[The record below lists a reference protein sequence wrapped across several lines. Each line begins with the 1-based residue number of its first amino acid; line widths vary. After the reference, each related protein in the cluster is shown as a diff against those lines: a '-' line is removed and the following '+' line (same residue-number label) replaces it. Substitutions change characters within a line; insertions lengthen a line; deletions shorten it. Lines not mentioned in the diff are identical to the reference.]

1 MLKPP
6 VAGRGAIPDWSGQ
19 LAGAGTASQMGWS
32 CLTLSSTYFHL
43 CLIFPL
49 IISSWFFRSLLCVSF
64 FFLPF
69 FLFVVDFPPS
79 WWETARLSF
88 FFLLQKTLT
97 RFMGIFTR
105 HSLFSTFCVLLFFF
119 LNSFPYAVGFILF
132 TSLHLNRTVNTLPV
146 LLLLNLR
153 IVFFLNWEM
162 CVLYPEKVSGY
173 FNIEPKERVSRYS
186 IRVLTATNLLAFYL
200 NRYGNSGRTELLF
213 FFFFKKKGKDYWFL
227 VILEGSSSTP
237 G

>member
-1 MLKPP
+1 MLWLHNYPFKN
-6 VAGRGAIPDWSGQ
+6 
-19 LAGAGTASQMGWS
+19 QMLQGIIQKNWWIS
-32 CLTLSSTYFHL
+32 LSS
-43 CLIFPL
+43 
-49 IISSWFFRSLLCVSF
+49 LLSFCRGFSAIVMRDGQTLF
-64 FFLPF
+64 FFF
-69 FLFVVDFPPS
+69 F
-79 WWETARLSF
+79 
-88 FFLLQKTLT
+88 LQKTLT
-97 RFMGIFTR
+97 RFMGIITR

-213 FFFFKKKGKDYWFL
+213 FFFLKKKGKDYWFL